1 VHGIGPA
8 LRVQATDPQRGLE
21 APGQHALVLQGKI
34 AMSVSVGT
42 PVVLRFQGAPLGQTR
57 LQILKPDVSVG
68 IGLER
73 ASRVSII
80 DGRPGR
86 V

>member
-1 VHGIGPA
+1 
-8 LRVQATDPQRGLE
+8 
-21 APGQHALVLQGKI
+21 VLQWKI

-42 PVVLRFQGAPLGQTR
+42 PVMLRFHSAPLGQTR
-57 LQILKPDVSVG
+57 LEILKPDVTVG
-68 IGLER
+68 TGLEQ